1 MIGVVL
7 AAHGEV
13 APALLKAA
21 EAIVGPMETTKAVSI
36 GSGSSPDQMRAQV
49 AEAVG
54 EVNQGDGVLV
64 LVDMFGGTPSN
75 VCLSVQCG
83 TTTEVVTGV
92 NLPMLVKVA
101 TARLTAGSVEEA
113 AAQIASYGQRHI
125 THASALMRE
134 RKRQADEA
142 ASSAQLIVQ
151 RLSALAPLGRRLLEV
166 VCAAHDPVSLE
177 LCERAAGLSRAGA

>member
-21 EAIVGPMETTKAVSI
+21 EAIVGTMEATKAISL
-36 GSGSSPDQMRAQV
+36 GSGANPEQMRAQV
-49 AEAVG
+49 ADAVR
-54 EVNQGDGVLV
+54 EVNQGDGALL

-75 VCLSVQCG
+75 VCLSTQCC
-83 TTTEVVTGV
+83 TTVEVVTGV

-101 TARLTAGSVEEA
+101 TARLTAGSLEEA

-134 RKRQADEA
+134 KKRQAEGAGEPQVSRVAPGAPQESGFIGA
-142 ASSAQLIVQ
+142 AA
-151 RLSALAPLGRRLLEV
+151 R
-166 VCAAHDPVSLE
+166 
-177 LCERAAGLSRAGA
+177 

>member
-21 EAIVGPMETTKAVSI
+21 EAIVGPMEATKAITISS
-36 GSGSSPDQMRAQV
+36 SGGPEQMRTTL
-49 AEAVG
+49 AEAVR
-54 EVNQGDGVLV
+54 EVNQGDGVLL

-75 VCLSVQCG
+75 VCLATPCC
-83 TTTEVVTGV
+83 TATEVVTGV

-101 TARLTAGSVEEA
+101 TARLTASSLEEA

-125 THASALMRE
+125 NHASALMRE
-134 RKRQADEA
+134 RKRQAEEA
-142 ASSAQLIVQ
+142 AGSKIDRSAPMQ
-151 RLSALAPLGRRLLEV
+151 GF
-166 VCAAHDPVSLE
+166 AAA
-177 LCERAAGLSRAGA
+177 R